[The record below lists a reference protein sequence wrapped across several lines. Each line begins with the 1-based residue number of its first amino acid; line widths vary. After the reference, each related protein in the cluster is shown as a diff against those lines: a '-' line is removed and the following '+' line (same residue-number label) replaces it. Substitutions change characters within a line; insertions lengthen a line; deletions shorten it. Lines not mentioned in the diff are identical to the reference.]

1 MVWRTQAKNLLL
13 WGGGYFLLAKFSML
27 FFATQPD
34 NIALLW
40 LPAGLGPYLYYRRG
54 PWVLPAVFMASFC
67 ANFPG
72 LEQDSTL
79 SQSLHTSISAFVD
92 TLFVLLA
99 GNVARQH
106 MSGGVNR
113 TEQLFLLL
121 TLGCLLPTALTAA
134 LLSANLWWGGYLE
147 SGMTLAMG
155 VSIWLADLLGI
166 LLVMPL
172 LVAFERRR
180 EEMQG
185 VSVSWFLA
193 TLFTLGFM
201 LVSFHYGHWL
211 LYFSLPTLMYIV
223 FGSTPLYSYVALT
236 ATILIYNAL
245 NVRLYHLEVVD
256 QRWLEALAFS
266 ISVSFSVIA
275 LSVQQRVLRREAVLR
290 KKWEIRASHDHLTGL
305 VNRGVLMSLLAHEIE
320 RFQRFNGSFS
330 IAMLDIDHFKAVND
344 SYGHVVGD
352 QVLVEF
358 SKRLQ
363 TLIRGADVVGRMG
376 GEEFLLLLPDT
387 DAASAHHVLDNLRA
401 KAAAEPFCVGGEEL
415 RVTFSAGIAGCFRG
429 ATPESLLEE
438 ADRNLYYAKQ
448 AGRNRVSASTRPACE
463 S

>member
-1 MVWRTQAKNLLL
+1 MVWHTQAKSMLY
-13 WGGGYFLLAKFSML
+13 WGLGYFLLAKISML
-27 FFATQPD
+27 FFAVQPD

-54 PWVLPAVFMASFC
+54 PWVLPAVFIASFF
-67 ANFPG
+67 ANLPG
-72 LEQDSTL
+72 LEQDSAT
-79 SQSLHTSISAFVD
+79 SQFFHGSVSALID

-99 GNVARQH
+99 GNVARQQ

-113 TEQLFLLL
+113 TEQLFVLLV
-121 TLGCLLPTALTAA
+121 LGCLFPTALTAA

-147 SGMTLAMG
+147 ADMALATGM
-155 VSIWLADLLGI
+155 SIWLADLLGI

-172 LVAFERRR
+172 LIAFERRK

-193 TLFTLGFM
+193 TCMTLGFM
-201 LVSFHYGHWL
+201 IASFHFGHWL

-223 FGSTPLYSYVALT
+223 FGSTPLFSYVALT
-236 ATILIYNAL
+236 ASLLIYNAL
-245 NVRLYHLEVVD
+245 NVHLYHLEVVE

-305 VNRGVLMSLLAHEIE
+305 LNRGVIMSLLAHEIE
-320 RFQRFNGSFS
+320 RFQRNNGAFS

-344 SYGHVVGD
+344 CYGHVVGD

-358 SKRLQ
+358 SKRLNAL
-363 TLIRGADVVGRMG
+363 TRGADVVGRMG

-387 DAASAHHVLDNLRA
+387 DAAGAHHVLDNLRA
-401 KAAAEPFCVGGEEL
+401 KVVAEPFRVGNAEL
-415 RVTFSAGIAGCFRG
+415 KVTFSAGTAGCFRG
-429 ATPESLLEE
+429 ATPESLIEE
-438 ADRNLYYAKQ
+438 ADRNLYYAKE
-448 AGRNRVSASTRPACE
+448 AGRNRVSASVRPACE